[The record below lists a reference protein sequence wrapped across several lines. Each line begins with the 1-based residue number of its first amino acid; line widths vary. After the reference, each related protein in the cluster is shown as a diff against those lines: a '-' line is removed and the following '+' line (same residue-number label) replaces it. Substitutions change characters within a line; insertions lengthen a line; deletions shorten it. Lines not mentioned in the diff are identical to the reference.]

1 MQWRERPGG
10 LPTLKPAKPS
20 ERLTRQA
27 REAKRGAD
35 AQVRESKRAEAAASK
50 LTDSV
55 EKAAKKAS
63 DSQAREAKKAS
74 DASAAAAQ
82 NSLAAA
88 RKFADDAAKAYEKSA
103 ARTEAAEMRATAAR
117 AKAVGAAANK
127 AVAETEKATQAQVT
141 SAQRST
147 RAEEARVAR
156 LIGLGKEQLSQ
167 TEVGMRAAAIVNQ
180 KVQQDRVNA
189 AAKAMSGESKSWLSS
204 IDLSGKATSAVAG
217 FVGGLVAVNGVVS
230 VVGSIAA
237 EFDKVAEK
245 AFLAA
250 QKVAGY
256 RNELRSLAGLE
267 GQAGPTDVTM
277 LKQLDL
283 RLATGATAG
292 QATAFSNEYL
302 GAGQAALDTGPNK
315 TDRKIS
321 QKDFDALGTY
331 SLDFGTAG
339 GVDASTMGKLAGGLP
354 LLSKGHTT
362 LDQQKAQLFQAK
374 LLLDPGEG
382 SFSSLSAQVMGQAGA
397 LVGTGLAKDPGELF
411 AMGSVLSHAGPD
423 KVGTRLTELARLT
436 RGFDKESGKPGTE
449 MSQAAWLKDIG
460 ADESMTIDTI
470 VNKMVDDV
478 EKKEAI
484 AKKTGTPFAVD
495 TYLADK
501 NVRNI
506 EDRLTFAAY
515 YSYRNERKALQPIL
529 DKPPTTAD
537 AQKYVDAAA
546 ETDAGQSIRA
556 VQQKE
561 TAELLRGRKTE
572 KAQILVD
579 RATAAQDIGGS
590 EESAGTGLLDWFT
603 GMSQGHFLGPS
614 EYGKRTRMS
623 EEVEDHFFKLAEK
636 NKIKFQDVG
645 LNAAD
650 ATTYAAMDPN
660 RMSGIAKQFQD
671 RGIDPFAGLGKTEEL
686 LKEIRDTLKNNQAG
700 APRAPAPLGAGPPGG
715 MRRPN
720 AGP

>member
-1 MQWRERPGG
+1 MEKQLKIDLIINDTQAKQVAKVQMVGLSNLQAAAVKYSDALEKAAKKASDAMAQEARRTADAQARE
-10 LPTLKPAKPS
+10 AK
-20 ERLTRQA
+20 RAADAQA

-302 GAGQAALDTGPNK
+302 GAGQAASTR
-315 TDRKIS
+315 DR
-321 QKDFDALGTY
+321 TRP
-331 SLDFGTAG
+331 TARL
-339 GVDASTMGKLAGGLP
+339 VKRILTHSERTAST
-354 LLSKGHTT
+354 
-362 LDQQKAQLFQAK
+362 
-374 LLLDPGEG
+374 
-382 SFSSLSAQVMGQAGA
+382 
-397 LVGTGLAKDPGELF
+397 
-411 AMGSVLSHAGPD
+411 SV
-423 KVGTRLTELARLT
+423 R
-436 RGFDKESGKPGTE
+436 
-449 MSQAAWLKDIG
+449 
-460 ADESMTIDTI
+460 
-470 VNKMVDDV
+470 
-478 EKKEAI
+478 
-484 AKKTGTPFAVD
+484 
-495 TYLADK
+495 
-501 NVRNI
+501 
-506 EDRLTFAAY
+506 
-515 YSYRNERKALQPIL
+515 
-529 DKPPTTAD
+529 
-537 AQKYVDAAA
+537 
-546 ETDAGQSIRA
+546 RA
-556 VQQKE
+556 VSMRPLW
-561 TAELLRGRKTE
+561 ASW
-572 KAQILVD
+572 
-579 RATAAQDIGGS
+579 RAG
-590 EESAGTGLLDWFT
+590 F
-603 GMSQGHFLGPS
+603 PS
-614 EYGKRTRMS
+614 
-623 EEVEDHFFKLAEK
+623 
-636 NKIKFQDVG
+636 
-645 LNAAD
+645 
-650 ATTYAAMDPN
+650 
-660 RMSGIAKQFQD
+660 
-671 RGIDPFAGLGKTEEL
+671 
-686 LKEIRDTLKNNQAG
+686 
-700 APRAPAPLGAGPPGG
+700 
-715 MRRPN
+715 
-720 AGP
+720 